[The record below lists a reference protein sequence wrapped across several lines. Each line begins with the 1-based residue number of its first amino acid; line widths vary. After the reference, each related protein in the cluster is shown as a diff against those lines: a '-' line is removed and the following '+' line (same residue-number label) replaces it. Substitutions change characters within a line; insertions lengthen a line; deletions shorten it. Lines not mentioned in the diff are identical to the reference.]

1 MKRNLDLLI
10 YKYRMIIMLLLVI
23 IGFSLAA
30 PQFFSLNTVTNVLW
44 AVSMT
49 GIMAAGAIYPI
60 LTGGIDLSIGTE
72 VALTSVLIAIF
83 LVDMQLSLFATILL
97 VLIFGVVMGFVNGTL
112 ITVFKIPAFITTM
125 AMMEIYSGMAMVIS
139 GGKTL
144 PIRAPEAF
152 LQIAIFKIFTIP
164 LPVYI
169 MLLIMAISFWVLH
182 KSSFGRRIIAIG
194 GNAVASG
201 LSGINTRRIEV
212 TGYILSSVC
221 AVIGGIVLSSM
232 NQQGK
237 ATLADGYE
245 MNAISAIVLGG
256 TSMAGGKGSIPGALF
271 GVILIGLINCGMTM
285 LNAPSSMHNIVRGLI
300 IVVMVAL
307 DSFMEARSHA
317 YAKGKTQT
325 TTIA

>member
-1 MKRNLDLLI
+1 MKKNIDLLI
-10 YKYRMIIMLLLVI
+10 YKYRFLLMLLLVVG
-23 IGFSLAA
+23 GFSIAA

-49 GIMAAGAIYPI
+49 GIMAAGEIYPI
-60 LTGGIDLSIGTE
+60 LTGGIDLSIGSE
-72 VALTSVLIAIF
+72 VALTSVLIAIL
-83 LVDMQLSLFATILL
+83 LVDFNVPLIPMIIII
-97 VLIFGVVMGFVNGTL
+97 LIFGAVMGF
-112 ITVFKIPAFITTM
+112 ITGALVSVFKIPAFITTM

-144 PIRAPEAF
+144 PIRAPKAF
-152 LQIAIFKIFTIP
+152 LDIAIFKIFTIP

-169 MLLIMAISFWVLH
+169 MLFIMLLSYWVLH
-182 KSSFGRRIIAIG
+182 KSSFGRKIIAIG
-194 GNAVASG
+194 GNATASG
-201 LSGINTRRIEV
+201 LSGINTRRIEIG
-212 TGYILSSVC
+212 GYVMSSVC

-237 ATLADGYE
+237 ATLADGFE

-256 TSMAGGKGSIPGALF
+256 TSMAGGKGTIPGALF

-285 LNAPSSMHNIVRGLI
+285 LNAPTAMHNIVRGII

-307 DSFMEARSHA
+307 DVFMEKRSHSL
-317 YAKGKTQT
+317 AKGK
-325 TTIA
+325 AVSSAN

>member
-1 MKRNLDLLI
+1 
-10 YKYRMIIMLLLVI
+10 
-23 IGFSLAA
+23 
-30 PQFFSLNTVTNVLW
+30 
-44 AVSMT
+44 
-49 GIMAAGAIYPI
+49 
-60 LTGGIDLSIGTE
+60 
-72 VALTSVLIAIF
+72 
-83 LVDMQLSLFATILL
+83 
-97 VLIFGVVMGFVNGTL
+97 
-112 ITVFKIPAFITTM
+112 
-125 AMMEIYSGMAMVIS
+125 
-139 GGKTL
+139 
-144 PIRAPEAF
+144 
-152 LQIAIFKIFTIP
+152 
-164 LPVYI
+164 
-169 MLLIMAISFWVLH
+169 
-182 KSSFGRRIIAIG
+182 
-194 GNAVASG
+194 
-201 LSGINTRRIEV
+201 
-212 TGYILSSVC
+212 
-221 AVIGGIVLSSM
+221 M